1 MATDLKDWPFKDARS
16 TCVFTSK
23 SVARGE
29 TWIQFVS
36 HDAEDGAWQFHPPGD
51 QTPEESATVVS
62 LLTIFRLDASIADL
76 ADLQTGWWAERA
88 STDAPWVRHKE
99 APAG

>member
-1 MATDLKDWPFKDARS
+1 MTTDTKDWPFKDARS
-16 TCVFTSK
+16 TSVFTSK

-29 TWIQFVS
+29 MWIQFVS

-62 LLTIFRLDASIADL
+62 LQTIFRLDASIAEL
-76 ADLQTGWWAERA
+76 ADLPVGWWAERA
-88 STDAPWVRHKE
+88 AKDAPWVRHRE
-99 APAG
+99 DSAG